1 MYDATHKDGL
11 VWYSSLE
18 DVPEQT
24 EGESVLDTE
33 MPFPGS
39 GETLAVLGRLHYD
52 FMVLIFLLLVF
63 WIYKELKFGI
73 RSFGN
78 RTRKG
83 E

>member
-1 MYDATHKDGL
+1 MDSVAYEDG
-11 VWYSSLE
+11 VARYSFLE

-39 GETLAVLGRLHYD
+39 GQTLTALGRLHYD
-52 FMVLIFLLLVF
+52 FMILLFLLLVF